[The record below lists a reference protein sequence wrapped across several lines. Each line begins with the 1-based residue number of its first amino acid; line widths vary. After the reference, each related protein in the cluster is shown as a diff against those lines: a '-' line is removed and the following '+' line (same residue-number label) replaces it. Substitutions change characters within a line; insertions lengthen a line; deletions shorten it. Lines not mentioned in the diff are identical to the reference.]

1 MAQLQQSLNQNS
13 LFISEGKD
21 HDPLLINPDLE
32 KLE

>member
-1 MAQLQQSLNQNS
+1 MAEIQEFLNQNS
-13 LFISEGKD
+13 LFISEGRN